1 MVNTTSPVRLIRGDP
16 SWFQNERRYRMN
28 FSNAAS
34 NSKRHGTKTH
44 TNSTLQQDINA
55 RLATKKQQKKTELCC
70 KTSQDA
76 KISHLVTSIAQP
88 GFSNLV
94 IFTAIWQLVPLA
106 PDTLT
111 RCRQFRCEES

>member
-55 RLATKKQQKKTELCC
+55 RLATKKKTKKKQNCAVKPL
-70 KTSQDA
+70 KMP
-76 KISHLVTSIAQP
+76 KSHI
-88 GFSNLV
+88 
-94 IFTAIWQLVPLA
+94 
-106 PDTLT
+106 
-111 RCRQFRCEES
+111 